1 MHVGGNEYVENI
13 NRKMLIEHWLGV
25 DVRTIFK
32 LLLGIQ
38 VTYDRA

>member
-1 MHVGGNEYVENI
+1 MRVGENEYVGNI
-13 NRKMLIEHWLGV
+13 SRKALIEHWLGV

-38 VTYDRA
+38 VT